1 MSKFDTF
8 KVDMK
13 TSNSFLW
20 TVKIIF
26 MKYDEQSALN
36 SFILE
41 GNKFRKYHAEFQFEL
56 YQFWTGIC
64 LKADRISPK
73 KIALNCLHRNY
84 FECYL
89 GIYST

>member
-1 MSKFDTF
+1 MSKFNTF

-41 GNKFRKYHAEFQFEL
+41 GNKFRKYHAEFHFEL

-89 GIYST
+89 GIDST